1 MWGLAMNSFNILYTN
16 ISIKCYRLL
25 SDNRGQTLVEYALLI
40 VLIALVAIASMKII
54 GCNVTDV
61 FSTTATSLR

>member
-1 MWGLAMNSFNILYTN
+1 MWGLVMNIFKVLFTN
-16 ISIKCYRLL
+16 IIIKCDRLL
-25 SDNRGQTLVEYALLI
+25 SDDRGQTLVEYALLI

-61 FSTTATSLR
+61 FSATATSLR